1 MDLCCTGR
9 GLHSRLPVSEV
20 ECLLKCSRLVGWCCQ
35 KLWSLRS
42 CSETSV
48 ARCAYFPHVAVRC
61 GAVRVIIGWYRAVEM
76 GRWIL
81 CDSLIMALGNLGPL
95 T

>member
-9 GLHSRLPVSEV
+9 GLHSGLSVSEV
-20 ECLLKCSRLVGWCCQ
+20 ECLQKSSRLVGWCCQ

-42 CSETSV
+42 CPETSV
-48 ARCAYFPHVAVRC
+48 ARCAYFPLVAVRR
-61 GAVRVIIGWYRAVEM
+61 GAVRVIMGRYSAVAM

-81 CDSLIMALGNLGPL
+81 SDS
-95 T
+95 